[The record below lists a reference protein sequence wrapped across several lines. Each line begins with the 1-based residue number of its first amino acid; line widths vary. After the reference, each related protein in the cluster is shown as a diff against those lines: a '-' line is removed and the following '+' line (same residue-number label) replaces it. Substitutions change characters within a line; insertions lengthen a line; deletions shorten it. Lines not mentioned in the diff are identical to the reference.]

1 MIGRRAG
8 HIGSHSARSG
18 GGVTGTEGCNSARA
32 NLGEGRDNNVSSTD
46 KTGRHLEIRGAD

>member
-8 HIGSHSARSG
+8 HIGNHSARSG

>member
-8 HIGSHSARSG
+8 HIGNHSARSG
-18 GGVTGTEGCNSARA
+18 GGVISTEGCNPARA